1 MNTQPL
7 IRSAM
12 RDTALTVSSLSAGAQ
27 PESPTTWYEYCK
39 NLVEKFQTNLS
50 EQNYSAE
57 EIAKLSYAQC
67 ALLDEIALKYLQGAA
82 RETWELEPL
91 QVHFFQSYHAG
102 DVLCNWIEELCQSNQ
117 PNVKI
122 AEGYLSVINLG
133 FRGRYVLD
141 EAEADK
147 WRHNLQ
153 KIVPSWSSIDL
164 VESLDGYVFYLD
176 QKGEPVKKGRRIN
189 PLWVLICCLLVA
201 AATYF
206 IFDYHLNE
214 LAEQIRTQT

>member
-12 RDTALTVSSLSAGAQ
+12 RDTALAVSSLTAGAQ
-27 PESPTTWYEYCK
+27 PESPSTWYEYCK
-39 NLVEKFQTNLS
+39 SLVEKFQTDLS
-50 EQNYSAE
+50 AQNYSAE

-67 ALLDEIALKYLQGAA
+67 ALLDEVALQHLQGSA
-82 RETWELEPL
+82 RETWEMEPL

-122 AEGYLSVINLG
+122 AEGYLSAINLG

-141 EAEADK
+141 ETEVNK
-147 WRHNLQ
+147 WRHHLQ
-153 KIVPSWSSIDL
+153 KIVVPTREMDLESS
-164 VESLDGYVFYLD
+164 DGHVFYLD
-176 QKGEPVKKGRRIN
+176 KKGTPVKGTWRPN
-189 PLWVLICCLLVA
+189 PLWILISCLIIA
-201 AATYF
+201 AAAYF
-206 IFDYHLNE
+206 FFNYYLNE